1 MQPSTSDKNL
11 TSLLLRS
18 KGVTAKTVSLSPIKR
33 KRPQSQQQLS
43 PKKKT
48 RFALPDLPDDDDDD
62 DDLVIVKS

>member
-1 MQPSTSDKNL
+1 M
-11 TSLLLRS
+11 
-18 KGVTAKTVSLSPIKR
+18 SLSPIKR